1 MRKASQYG
9 PDALILD
16 LEDSVPEAEKENA
29 RALVAG
35 MVDELGSAG
44 QTLFVRVNRLET
56 GLTGFDL
63 EAVTSPHLYG
73 ILLPKVE
80 RPEDVVEV
88 DILLRFFERKAGMAI
103 GSVCIDPGL
112 ETAEGIRQAYDIAMA
127 SDRVAHMGRER
138 RQGRATRPRSIGFQ
152 WTPEGMEDPVS

>member
-1 MRKASQYG
+1 
-9 PDALILD
+9 
-16 LEDSVPEAEKENA
+16 
-29 RALVAG
+29 
-35 MVDELGSAG
+35 MVKELGSAG

-88 DILLRFFERKAGMAI
+88 DILLRFFESKAGMAI
-103 GSVCIDPGL
+103 
-112 ETAEGIRQAYDIAMA
+112 
-127 SDRVAHMGRER
+127 RVYLH
-138 RQGRATRPRSIGFQ
+138 
-152 WTPEGMEDPVS
+152 